1 MMKTS
6 KYTALL
12 LLMITMLA
20 SCYHR
25 PHRYANI
32 TGEITGVQTDTMS
45 FYTLHHYTVNYN
57 FIVRSDSLTLVAQQ
71 PEEVLSNMPTDSFT
85 VWHDEHLVVADYRT
99 LPQDPADSV
108 WIQVATASR
117 HFGWVHEGKLLHSVV
132 PDDPISEF
140 ISTFSDTHLLI
151 FLIVICV
158 ISAAYLIRKLKR
170 MDVHRPL
177 PRHPF
182 LLSHSAHA
190 TGGVG
195 SDTLCQH
202 PDICPRRM
210 AALLLQPDTQPAVG
224 ATHTGAISA
233 SGLGDADCK
242 CRSAGRRARSVG
254 NGRSHTLS
262 EWTGCSLRHR
272 LHSLQHHLFIFYRL
286 YSARIV
292 FHIRHQAIPH
302 P

>member
-1 MMKTS
+1 MTH
-6 KYTALL
+6 
-12 LLMITMLA
+12 IT
-20 SCYHR
+20 
-25 PHRYANI
+25 
-32 TGEITGVQTDTMS
+32 
-45 FYTLHHYTVNYN
+45 
-57 FIVRSDSLTLVAQQ
+57 
-71 PEEVLSNMPTDSFT
+71 
-85 VWHDEHLVVADYRT
+85 
-99 LPQDPADSV
+99 
-108 WIQVATASR
+108 
-117 HFGWVHEGKLLHSVV
+117 
-132 PDDPISEF
+132 
-140 ISTFSDTHLLI
+140 
-151 FLIVICV
+151 
-158 ISAAYLIRKLKR
+158 IRKIRRWGSEKVDMNSDMGSSGTTER
-170 MDVHRPL
+170 SSFPSCTHRPL

-195 SDTLCQH
+195 SDALCQH

-233 SGLGDADCK
+233 SGLGDADCR